1 MPRDSGP
8 TRRRIVE
15 AAEILFARQG
25 LDVPLQDITRAA
37 GQRNAGAIHYHFG
50 GREGLLRAI
59 VEQHVPLVYARRQA
73 LLALARTCPQDV
85 RGFARAIV
93 LPVTELL
100 NGSPGDRAY
109 LQISVELLRD
119 ATSPV
124 TPLLGGEDIRD
135 VVRALA
141 DARPDIAADA
151 LETRA
156 FLVTQMIGMLCA
168 ARAARHSRPPRA
180 DGIVGTALL
189 SPGEFDEHL
198 TSLVAGAL
206 LGR

>member
-15 AAEILFARQG
+15 AAELLFARHG

-59 VEQHVPLVYARRQA
+59 VERHVPVVYARRQA
-73 LLALARTCPQDV
+73 LLVAAREQQHLS
-85 RGFARAIV
+85 GFARAIV
-93 LPVTELL
+93 LPITDLL
-100 NGSPGDRAY
+100 NGSPADRAY

-124 TPLLGGEDIRD
+124 TPLLGGEDVQD
-135 VVRALA
+135 VVDAVA
-141 DARPDIAADA
+141 AARPELHPTA
-151 LETRA
+151 LQTRT
-156 FLVTQMIGMLCA
+156 FLVTQMVGMLCA
-168 ARAARHSRPPRA
+168 ARAARHSAPARPDA
-180 DGIVGTALL
+180 IVPTGLL
-189 SPGEFDEHL
+189 DPDAFDDHL
-198 TSLVAGAL
+198 TTIVAGAL
-206 LGR
+206 AGG

>member
-73 LLALARTCPQDV
+73 LLATARECPEDLS
-85 RGFARAIV
+85 GYARAIV
-93 LPVTELL
+93 LPITELL
-100 NGSPGDRAY
+100 NGSPADRAY

-124 TPLLGGEDIRD
+124 TPLLGGEDVQE
-135 VVRALA
+135 VVDAVA
-141 DARPDIAADA
+141 AARPA
-151 LETRA
+151 LTATALQTRA
-156 FLVTQMIGMLCA
+156 FLVTQMVGMLCA
-168 ARAARHSRPPRA
+168 ARAARHSRPPRP
-180 DGIVGTALL
+180 DGIVSTGLL
-189 SPGEFDEHL
+189 DPEAFDQHL
-198 TSLVAGAL
+198 TAIVAGAL
-206 LGR
+206 AGG

>member
-15 AAEILFARQG
+15 AAELLFARHG

-59 VEQHVPLVYARRQA
+59 VEQHVPIVYARRQA
-73 LLALARTCPQDV
+73 LLAEAREQPHLS
-85 RGFARAIV
+85 GFARAIV
-93 LPVTELL
+93 LPITELL
-100 NGSPGDRAY
+100 NGSPADRAY

-124 TPLLGGEDIRD
+124 TPLLGGEDVQD
-135 VVRALA
+135 VVDAVA
-141 DARPDIAADA
+141 AARPDLQATA
-151 LETRA
+151 LQTRT
-156 FLVTQMIGMLCA
+156 FLVTQMVGMLCA
-168 ARAARHSRPPRA
+168 ARAARHSRPARPDA
-180 DGIVGTALL
+180 IVPTGLL
-189 SPGEFDEHL
+189 GPDAFDDHL
-198 TSLVAGAL
+198 TSIVAGAL
-206 LGR
+206 AGD